1 MAEYALSYTGER
13 VNQLLGLVDTKS
25 FAANDVIV
33 VSEDEPTSETC
44 LVWIQPANDDDIF
57 DVWIRI

>member
-13 VNQLLGLVDTKS
+13 VNHLLGLVDKSS
-25 FAANDVIV
+25 FAANDIIV

-44 LVWIQPANDDDIF
+44 LIWIQPNDDTFDIW
-57 DVWIRI
+57 VRI